1 VRCDWSVDVVCVVL
15 CQVMKKLMNIQT
27 EFWLRYVNVDDDDD
41 DGDDDNGENMEPP
54 ADDEG

>member
-1 VRCDWSVDVVCVVL
+1 
-15 CQVMKKLMNIQT
+15 MKKLMNIQT